1 MKSLSA
7 AVFRMVFLVA
17 LAVVLI
23 CAAFMAWVLYDS
35 IGIKEQRD
43 LRNEVLL
50 IEQSLSS
57 VDDRAS
63 YISSLGNENLRVTW
77 IEAEG
82 TVLFDSRVANPTTME
97 NHLDRPEVAAALADG
112 SGQSS
117 RYSNTLG
124 EVTYYNT
131 LRLDDGTVLRL
142 SSSQNA
148 VYTVLNTLVLP
159 IILVLVAVAA
169 LAAVIAGL
177 MSRRLVQPINNLD
190 LDKPLENVVYSEIT
204 PLLQRISTQ
213 RANLESQVDEAA
225 QRRREFTANVSHELK
240 TPLTVISGYA
250 ELMKTG
256 VAKPEDIK
264 YFSELIY
271 NEAGH
276 MRELVEDILA
286 ISHLDES
293 IANDDE
299 PKELSEVNLVKL
311 TQRIV
316 QRLIPYARQGEV
328 TIEETFQRS
337 DIFVR
342 GPEGV
347 LNEIIYNLIENAI
360 RYNHSGGSVRVLVS
374 EDAGVV
380 RLKVSDTGIGIAP
393 EYQDKVFERFYCVDR
408 SRSRDTGGTGLG
420 LAIVKHGVQYLG
432 AHLKLESTPGVG
444 TTITVEFSAY
454 VPRPCL

>member
-57 VDDRAS
+57 VDNRAS

-316 QRLIPYARQGEV
+316 QRLIPYAQQGEV
-328 TIEETFQRS
+328 RIEETFQRS

>member
-1 MKSLSA
+1 VKSLSA